1 MSARCETPH
10 TGAKLASMKPISDI
24 HPSAFHPTAIQPR
37 SARETRSAG
46 DARAAAALAAR
57 GIGPLL
63 SRGATVLL
71 IALADA
77 SAMSLVTPPRNDVR

>member
-1 MSARCETPH
+1 
-10 TGAKLASMKPISDI
+10 MKPITDIDPSAI
-24 HPSAFHPTAIQPR
+24 HPTTIQPR
-37 SARETRSAG
+37 SAREARSAG
-46 DARAAAALAAR
+46 DTSAATALAAR

-71 IALADA
+71 MALADA

>member
-1 MSARCETPH
+1 
-10 TGAKLASMKPISDI
+10 MKPTTDI
-24 HPSAFHPTAIQPR
+24 HPSAFHPIAIQPR